1 MEATTAGRV
10 AAAGE
15 TRGPRGRRRGGK
27 LLDAGLNIYA
37 GLALLYLL
45 VPIAVILVF
54 SFNKPQGRFNFI
66 WQQFSFDA
74 WKDPFGVPGIGDAL
88 RVSLEVAAV
97 STLIATALGT
107 VTALALVRYEF
118 RGRAP
123 VNFFIFIPLATPEV
137 VLGAALLS
145 MFLNF
150 QVATGFNTIV
160 IAHIMFNLSFVIVT
174 VRSRLIGFDRS
185 LEEAAQDLGATPWQT
200 FRLITLP
207 LIMPGVVSAA
217 LLAFAL
223 SIDDYVITSFNNG
236 STITFPVFIW
246 GAARV
251 AIPPQIYVIASMIF
265 LFTLAM
271 MLLTVWQQRRA
282 ERMAAVRPDE
292 PEPCSGVITA
302 VGSLLD
308 RERARFADSHPRS
321 RELHER
327 ARGSLLAGVPMSW
340 MTMWAGAHPVYLAE
354 AHGAS
359 VVDVDGNEYADF
371 CLGDTGAMAGHSPP
385 VRAASRPGITTMLPT
400 EDAAWVGEELAR
412 RFGLPLWQFSLTATD
427 ANRWMLRIC
436 RQVTGPPAGA
446 GLQLVLPRLGRRGV
460 RDARRRRRACA
471 RARATSAPR
480 STRPRPRAWP
490 SSTTSSRSRR
500 RSPTATWP
508 AC

>member
-1 MEATTAGRV
+1 M
-10 AAAGE
+10 
-15 TRGPRGRRRGGK
+15 
-27 LLDAGLNIYA
+27 
-37 GLALLYLL
+37 
-45 VPIAVILVF
+45 
-54 SFNKPQGRFNFI
+54 
-66 WQQFSFDA
+66 
-74 WKDPFGVPGIGDAL
+74 
-88 RVSLEVAAV
+88 
-97 STLIATALGT
+97 
-107 VTALALVRYEF
+107 RYEF

-150 QVATGFNTIV
+150 SVATGFSTIV
-160 IAHIMFNLSFVIVT
+160 IAHIMFNMSFVIVT

-200 FRLITLP
+200 FRLVTLP

-223 SIDDYVITSFNNG
+223 SIDDYVITSFNTG

-292 PEPCSGVITA
+292 PGAEPGVITA
-302 VGSLLD
+302 RRVAA
-308 RERARFADSHPRS
+308 RPRAGALRRPHPRS

-327 ARGSLLAGVPMSW
+327 ARGSLLGGVPMSW

-354 AHGAS
+354 AHGAT

-371 CLGDTGAMAGHSPP
+371 CLGDTGAMAGHSPEP
-385 VRAASRPGITTMLPT
+385 TVAAVRERARGITTMLPT

-412 RFGLPLWQFSLTATD
+412 RFGLPLLAVRPD
-427 ANRWMLRIC
+427 RHG
-436 RQVTGPPAGA
+436 RQPLAAADLPPGDRAAEGA
-446 GLQLVLPRLGRRGV
+446 GVQLVLPRLGRRGV
-460 RDARRRRRACA
+460 RHARRRRRACA
-471 RARATSAPR
+471 RARATSGPAVDPAADHAR
-480 STRPRPRAWP
+480 GRVQRHRVRRGGARPRRRGVRADGAGAHEHRHRAARGRLPRGACA
-490 SSTTSSRSRR
+490 SVHAR
-500 RSPTATWP
+500 P
-508 AC
+508 ARC